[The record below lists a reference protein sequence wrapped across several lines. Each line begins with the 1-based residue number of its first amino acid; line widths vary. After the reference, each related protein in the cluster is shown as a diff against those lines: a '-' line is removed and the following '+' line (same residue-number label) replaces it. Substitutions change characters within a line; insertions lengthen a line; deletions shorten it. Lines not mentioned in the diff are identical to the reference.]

1 MRDREEA
8 AEMDADVGEV
18 APRCLGGGLGATG
31 DRGKPGARRLRDG
44 LGVVTT
50 LSPVAD
56 QPESNH
62 RGMPP
67 RSGIGVEVP
76 P

>member
-1 MRDREEA
+1 
-8 AEMDADVGEV
+8 MDGDAGEV

-31 DRGKPGARRLRDG
+31 DRGKPGARRFRDG
-44 LGVVTT
+44 LGVVITPG
-50 LSPVAD
+50 PVAD
-56 QPESNH
+56 QPESNR
-62 RGMPP
+62 RGILP